1 MIVYTA
7 LAKVVLRSDPPS
19 INLAAEEKGRPEPLS
34 SKATFGGIAWE
45 GSPTGC
51 HLGWEGLIRQNWQ
64 SIDPAWPLFCGFF

>member
-19 INLAAEEKGRPEPLS
+19 IILAAEKKGRPEPLS

-45 GSPTGC
+45 EGQQVVIWDRRVL
-51 HLGWEGLIRQNWQ
+51 LGRTANR
-64 SIDPAWPLFCGFF
+64 